1 MSNKRAIYRISI
13 GYKGWWEG
21 MDAKSASDN
30 SPCFAKDGATL
41 REYQKFI
48 DTSVSN
54 IFTPRLEAYAETVG
68 ADLVELTSLEYD
80 TPEIA
85 KKTWIYNAACTMKI
99 YALKDAYEKGY
110 EEFLLVDH
118 DIFIARDAGN
128 IFEEVKEDGFY
139 MLPHEIPNKG
149 YLDITKRHY
158 GLDLTQTWNG
168 GVILAKG
175 KAMST
180 VAKNIPYSMY
190 AFLDRITWS
199 KGYPFKVGNK
209 KDTIDYAEGFAA
221 NDEIVYPYLAFD
233 SGEGVKDLNSKWNFL
248 VYGLNDEMWDEA
260 DRVNFLHFVGPSSK
274 KAFED
279 KDFVEKF
286 LSIF

>member
-1 MSNKRAIYRISI
+1 
-13 GYKGWWEG
+13 
-21 MDAKSASDN
+21 
-30 SPCFAKDGATL
+30 
-41 REYQKFI
+41 
-48 DTSVSN
+48 
-54 IFTPRLEAYAETVG
+54 
-68 ADLVELTSLEYD
+68 
-80 TPEIA
+80 
-85 KKTWIYNAACTMKI
+85 MKI

-118 DIFIARDAGN
+118 DIFITRDAGN

-139 MLPHEIPNKG
+139 MLPDEVPNKG

-168 GVILAKG
+168 GLILAKG

-180 VAKNIPYSMY
+180 VAKNIPYSLY

-209 KDTIDYAEGFAA
+209 KDTIKFAEGYAA
-221 NDEIVYPYLAFD
+221 SDEIVYPYLVFD
-233 SGEGVKDLNSKWNFL
+233 SGEGIKDLNPEWNFC
-248 VYGLNDEMWDEA
+248 VNNFNNIWSKANGK
-260 DRVNFLHFVGPSSK
+260 NFLHFMGKSK

-279 KDFVEKF
+279 EDFGEKL